1 MPYRLRHLAAIGM
14 ALGLAACATHVP
26 ATPETPAKS
35 TDRVAAA
42 PSHTD
47 IDFLFHRIWRVTR
60 SPSPPAQGS
69 IYIFLPNGTLLETS
83 CSESYRIATWTRDEK
98 DTRSLHVVED
108 HRDVFTATMTELN
121 EKTLHLQQKLTRGN
135 QTNDLTLTGVEQ
147 EFVCPDRMN

>member
-14 ALGLAACATHVP
+14 ALGLAACSTHVP

-42 PSHTD
+42 SSQTD
-47 IDFLFHRIWRVTR
+47 IDFLFHSIWRVTR
-60 SPSPPAQGS
+60 SSSPPAQGR

-83 CSESYRIATWTRDEK
+83 CSEAYRIATWTRDEK
-98 DTRSLHVVED
+98 DPRSLRVVED
-108 HRDVFTATMTELN
+108 HRDVFTATITELN
-121 EKTLHLQQKLTRGN
+121 EKTLHLRQKLTRGN

-147 EFVCPDRMN
+147 EFVCPDLVN